1 MENTKMRSKM
11 RSRIQV
17 SAVRRGAQRGN
28 AMIEFALCAVLLML
42 ITVGVTDFARLFTV
56 ADMAAS
62 AAAAGAGYG
71 ALSPAHWSDYTG
83 MQTAALNDA
92 GNATGVTA
100 TGSNTCYCT
109 LGGSAVTCPA
119 SCNTGTA
126 MTYVTVTV
134 TVPYTSYFS
143 YPWMPNLPSITTA
156 SSVRVQ

>member
-1 MENTKMRSKM
+1 M

-17 SAVRRGAQRGN
+17 SAGRRGTQRGN

-42 ITVGVTDFARLFTV
+42 VTVGVTDFARLFTV
-56 ADMAAS
+56 ADTAAS

-71 ALSPAHWSDYTG
+71 ALSPAHWSDFAG

-100 TGSNTCYCT
+100 VGSNTCYCSM
-109 LGGSAVTCPA
+109 GGDPITCPA
-119 SCNTGTA
+119 SCNIGTP
-126 MTYVTVTV
+126 MTYVTVRV
-134 TVPYTSYFS
+134 TVPYTTYFT
-143 YPWMPNLPSITTA
+143 YPWMPNLPSITTS

>member
-1 MENTKMRSKM
+1 MRSKM

-17 SAVRRGAQRGN
+17 SAGRRGTQRGN
-28 AMIEFALCAVLLML
+28 ALIEFGLCAVLLML

-71 ALSPAHWSDYTG
+71 ALSPAHWSDFNG

-100 TGSNTCYCT
+100 VGSNTCYCS
-109 LGGSAVTCPA
+109 LGGTATTCPA
-119 SCNTGTA
+119 SCSVGTP
-126 MTYVTVTV
+126 MTYVTVRV

-143 YPWMPNLPSITTA
+143 YPWMPSLPSMSTT